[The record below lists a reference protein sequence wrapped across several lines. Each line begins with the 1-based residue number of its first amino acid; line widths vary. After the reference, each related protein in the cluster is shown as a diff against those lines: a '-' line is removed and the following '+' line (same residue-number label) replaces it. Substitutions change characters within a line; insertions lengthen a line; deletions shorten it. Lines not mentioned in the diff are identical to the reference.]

1 MSFAT
6 ENPLAQYISYPK
18 AMRLLDERLK
28 ATPEELALWVFWGPE
43 RGGIVAYTNANESN
57 LPLQFHFS
65 LFLGSDYQTLL
76 MGTWFLE
83 EDITNFQP
91 LDRYITGKKLLD
103 RWSKQPYIKP
113 REFIIMMIRE
123 EGLLGIHPLMGDIQ
137 GKEALA
143 IIENG
148 LFGFSEVN
156 KIEAKYFGSESTLS
170 YTRSHNSSEIGT
182 SEWRKQNA
190 KNAAITKHSKPGG
203 SYEKQRQIK
212 EIWAT
217 GKYTTRDLCAEQEC
231 AALDMSFS
239 TYPSNPTT

>member
-1 MSFAT
+1 
-6 ENPLAQYISYPK
+6 
-18 AMRLLDERLK
+18 
-28 ATPEELALWVFWGPE
+28 
-43 RGGIVAYTNANESN
+43 
-57 LPLQFHFS
+57 
-65 LFLGSDYQTLL
+65 
-76 MGTWFLE
+76 
-83 EDITNFQP
+83 
-91 LDRYITGKKLLD
+91 
-103 RWSKQPYIKP
+103 
-113 REFIIMMIRE
+113 MMIRE

-148 LFGFSEVN
+148 LFGFSDVN

-170 YTRSHNSSEIGT
+170 YTTSNNSSEIGT

-239 TYPSNPTT
+239 TARKALRNTPEPK